1 MMTRYDFRSGIRRRA
16 ACTAAVLALALL
28 AGGCYSF
35 TGSSVPEHIKSVALT
50 TFEDQSGFGEP
61 GVREKFSR
69 KLVELF
75 TGDNNLE
82 IGDKTNADSILEGA
96 ITAIRDEPAV
106 ITAGDRTTGERTTS
120 RRVTVTVHAVYTDM
134 KLRKKVWE
142 RDFSQMG
149 EYAPGGSNAR
159 TAAVQIAIDKISEDI
174 LIETVSGW

>member
-1 MMTRYDFRSGIRRRA
+1 
-16 ACTAAVLALALL
+16 
-28 AGGCYSF
+28 
-35 TGSSVPEHIKSVALT
+35 VPAHIKSIAVTL
-50 TFEDQSGFGEP
+50 FDDQSGFGEA

-75 TGDNNLE
+75 TSDNNLE
-82 IGDKTNADSILEGA
+82 IRDKTNADSILEGA

-106 ITAGDRTTGERTTS
+106 ITTGERTAS
-120 RRVTVTVHAVYTDM
+120 RRITVTVHAVYTDM

-149 EYAPGGSNAR
+149 EYSSSTGETRTNA
-159 TAAVQIAIDKISEDI
+159 VDLAITKISEDI

>member
-1 MMTRYDFRSGIRRRA
+1 M
-16 ACTAAVLALALL
+16 AVLIAASVVLS
-28 AGGCYSF
+28 GCYSF
-35 TGSSVPEHIKSVALT
+35 TGSSVPAHIKSIAVTL
-50 TFEDQSGFGEP
+50 FDDQSGFGEA

-75 TGDNNLE
+75 TNDNNLE

-106 ITAGDRTTGERTTS
+106 ITAGERTTS
-120 RRVTVTVHAVYTDM
+120 RRITITVHATYTDM

-149 EYAPGGSNAR
+149 EYTVGAASAR
-159 TAAVQIAIDKISEDI
+159 TTAVDIAINKVSEDI

>member
-1 MMTRYDFRSGIRRRA
+1 MTTRKNTTGLYRA
-16 ACTAAVLALALL
+16 AALTASMLAIALL

-35 TGSSVPEHIKSVALT
+35 TGSSVPAHIKSIAVT
-50 TFEDQSGFGEP
+50 MFEDQSGFGEA

-75 TGDNNLE
+75 AGDNNLE

-106 ITAGDRTTGERTTS
+106 ITTSAKAGETTTS
-120 RRVTVTVHAVYTDM
+120 RRITITVHAVYTDM

-149 EYAPGGSNAR
+149 EYAVGTSNAR
-159 TAAVQIAIDKISEDI
+159 TSAVEIAINKISEDI